1 VQVTNNDPLVTEV
14 IMTDQDLRVLYV
26 QPALLLEAAEAMCG
40 NTQVQ
45 RFVLKGM
52 KLGNEFVAALATS
65 L

>member
-1 VQVTNNDPLVTEV
+1 MCRLSEFDNDLVQKLVQVTNNDPLVTEV

-45 RFVLKGM
+45 KLMLK
-52 KLGNEFVAALATS
+52 
-65 L
+65 